1 MRLVARR
8 ASLST
13 LPGTQDFY
21 SVDLKQLEYFVR
33 VAELESFT
41 RASTLLGITQPSL
54 SRQIRL
60 LEVELRQT
68 LLSRDGRGVHTTEA
82 GSVLLKH
89 ARAMLLQAE
98 RARQDVKEL
107 RGVPVGRVVVGMP
120 SSVGRFLSTPLAFA
134 FQSRFPKA
142 TLSILEGQTYIMEWL
157 SMGRVDIG
165 VLINPRP
172 TRAIEL
178 TPLLKE
184 PLYLVNANPRPGEK
198 ASIGEP
204 VALKELPR
212 LNLLLPCRPHPIRMY
227 LESELARSGAQLNVS
242 WEMDAFST
250 LLDLVRRGFGC
261 GVMPL
266 SVFRDDELQGHY
278 ALRQI
283 VEPEL
288 VSTVAVA
295 THSERPVSTLTTGVM
310 ELMQEIAV
318 DTGSG

>member
-1 MRLVARR
+1 MPVVVCLNP
-8 ASLST
+8 LSDDQNAYT
-13 LPGTQDFY
+13 
-21 SVDLKQLEYFVR
+21 VDLKQLEYFVR

-68 LLSRDGRGVHTTEA
+68 LLSRDGRGVHATEA
-82 GSVLLKH
+82 GAVLLKH

-120 SSVGRFLSTPLAFA
+120 SSVGRFISTPLAFA

-157 SMGRVDIG
+157 SMGRVDLG
-165 VLINPRP
+165 VLINPQPARG
-172 TRAIEL
+172 IDL
-178 TPLLKE
+178 VQLLKE
-184 PLYLVNANPRPGEK
+184 PLYLVSANPQPGT
-198 ASIGEP
+198 SPLIGDP
-204 VALKELPR
+204 VSLKELSGH
-212 LNLLLPCRPHPIRMY
+212 NLLLPCRPHPIRTY
-227 LESELARSGAQLNVS
+227 LEAELARGGIQLEVL
-242 WEMDAFST
+242 WEMDAFAT
-250 LLDLVRRGFGC
+250 LLNLVRKGFGC

-266 SVFRDDELQGHY
+266 SVFRNDELQGHY

-283 VEPEL
+283 VAPEL
-288 VSTVAVA
+288 VSTVAIA
-295 THSERPVSTLTTGVM
+295 THSERPMSTLTVGVM
-310 ELMQEIAV
+310 QLMQEIAANAG
-318 DTGSG
+318 TG